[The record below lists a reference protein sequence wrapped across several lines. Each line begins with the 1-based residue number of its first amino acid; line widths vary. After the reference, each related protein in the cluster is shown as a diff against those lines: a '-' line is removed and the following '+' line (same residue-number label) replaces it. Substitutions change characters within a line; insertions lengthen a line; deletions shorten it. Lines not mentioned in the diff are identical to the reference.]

1 MSDTVY
7 EIIIKILFIYANEDV
22 FIIEGIFT
30 ELVDDISV
38 NDAII
43 VSDFCQAET
52 LIPSIF
58 FPMPTATTLKS
69 YEITAGAGYG
79 SI

>member
-7 EIIIKILFIYANEDV
+7 EIIIKILFIYANEDISV
-22 FIIEGIFT
+22 IEGIST
-30 ELVDDISV
+30 ELIDDISV

-43 VSDFCQAET
+43 VSDSCQAET

-69 YEITAGAGYG
+69 YGITAGAGYG